1 MANLRVDKI
10 TSTETFETT
19 GSVQFDGSGDL
30 LTVPNSADFRLGN
43 VDFTIECWFLYNSE
57 INSNRTLFSF
67 FENDSVNRRSY
78 QVEIRSD
85 GTIRFEYTTD
95 GSSGVAINS
104 DAIAVD
110 AETWYHYAVTRT
122 DGYITQYL
130 NGKSVSTGYVGTDSF
145 FNNTD
150 DPFRIGGLN
159 AAVDQPFPG
168 HVTNFRVVKGTAL
181 YTANFKPPMR
191 ELEVVPGTVLLACQS
206 KTDASL
212 EKTGKTVTV
221 VAQAV
226 ASELTPGILT
236 PVPKV
241 GGGSAITGS
250 VEFNGTG
257 DCLTA
262 PDGSDFEF
270 GSDDFTIEAY
280 IYYTGSPGTSGD
292 TYVITSKWDNQSA
305 PNDKGLILRISDD
318 GSGDNL
324 QWFYTTDGSTN
335 DITTGSTI
343 LIPES
348 WYHIA
353 FVRNGTVGTFYING
367 IPDATTVSFGSDS
380 IRDTGN
386 PFRIGAN
393 LESGAIDQEFQGFIS
408 NLRVIKGTALYT
420 DDFIPPTRE
429 LKKVPGT
436 VLLCCQDPDNPLTEA
451 TGKTITG
458 FGDLNQSYGINL
470 VTNGSF
476 DTDSDWTKGT
486 QWTIVG
492 GAASITD
499 SPDRGSDSLLT
510 QDASSWIQAGQMYRV
525 AVDWSFSSGDFDVR
539 LGGDSDFTE
548 FSIESSHGSPYVFNI
563 EAGATNDNLDII
575 ANQHAVGDIN
585 YIRVE
590 NVPPLR
596 TGSNFTPQ
604 VGDDRKVTFEGVTK
618 INTENYFY
626 LPTGD
631 TVTRDSRYGRG
642 LFTLGAAPS
651 ATNTINYVTISSMG
665 NALDFG
671 DLTYTQDSS
680 SGGCSSSTRGVFGG
694 GGPSNRDTICF
705 VTIAT
710 TGNATDFGNLTEAR
724 RGTTA
729 HSNSTRGIFTAGRA
743 DPAGANPVD
752 NIDFITI
759 ASTGDA
765 IDFGNLTVARR
776 YPGSTSSPIRGVV
789 AGGFDSS
796 GRVDVMD
803 YITISSTGNAVDFGN
818 LSAIRVNLEGNSDG
832 VRGVFGAGDN
842 GSDNLNIVE
851 YITISSTGNAQD
863 FGDLVNT
870 VFDPMAASNSI
881 RGLYAGGGDPSQVNV
896 IQYITIAS
904 IGNANDF
911 GDLTSAGREGSG
923 CSDSH
928 GGLG

>member
-19 GSVQFDGSGDL
+19 GSVQFDGTGDYL
-30 LTVPNSADFRLGN
+30 SLANIADFRMGSD
-43 VDFTIECWFLYNSE
+43 DFTVECWVYPVSSGANEGIVGIWEAS
-57 INSNRTLFSF
+57 SGRTWLIYLSSAVKPVF
-67 FENDSVNRRSY
+67 
-78 QVEIRSD
+78 ILD
-85 GTIRFEYTTD
+85 GD
-95 GSSGVAINS
+95 GSGGGEASASGPDALPLDTWTHLAGVRHGDYITLYVNGTSVAK
-104 DAIAVD
+104 VG
-110 AETWYHYAVTRT
+110 AVTV
-122 DGYITQYL
+122 Y
-130 NGKSVSTGYVGTDSF
+130 
-145 FNNTD
+145 NNTS
-150 DPFRIGGLN
+150 DPLEIGRFN
-159 AAVDQPFPG
+159 SANEFEG
-168 HVTNFRVVKGTAL
+168 HISNVRVVKGKAL
-181 YTANFKPPMR
+181 YTSNFKPSMR

-206 KTDASL
+206 KTDAAL
-212 EKTGKTVTV
+212 EKTGKTTT
-221 VAQAV
+221 ANGNAV
-226 ASELTPGILT
+226 ACELTPGLLT
-236 PVPKV
+236 PIVKS

-250 VEFNGTG
+250 VEFTG
-257 DCLTA
+257 SGDYLEV
-262 PDGSDFEF
+262 DL
-270 GSDDFTIEAY
+270 SDDAIGTDEFTIEMW
-280 IYYTGSPGTSGD
+280 INPGETSFTATNRRLIRIGPNNNANNIQVLYNVGNSNFEVDNGANELINPGITTVATQSWSHIALTRQGTNNLKLFVNGVED
-292 TYVITSKWDNQSA
+292 TATTTSADISQTIVQIG
-305 PNDKGLILRISDD
+305 NDSTLSNLGLI
-318 GSGDNL
+318 
-324 QWFYTTDGSTN
+324 
-335 DITTGSTI
+335 
-343 LIPES
+343 
-348 WYHIA
+348 
-353 FVRNGTVGTFYING
+353 
-367 IPDATTVSFGSDS
+367 
-380 IRDTGN
+380 
-386 PFRIGAN
+386 
-393 LESGAIDQEFQGFIS
+393 GFIS
-408 NLRVIKGTALYT
+408 NLRVVKGTALYT

-429 LKKVPGT
+429 LKRVPGT

-458 FGDLNQSYGINL
+458 HGSLDTDTSGENL
-470 VTNGSF
+470 ITNGNFTTSASDGWTVVEGTGSTALGTAQSGTFNDGNHLVLTATSGSF
-476 DTDSDWTKGT
+476 VFLAQQFTTKIGSTYLVNLQSNGSDESFISTDSDKDNA
-486 QWTIVG
+486 I
-492 GAASITD
+492 ITD
-499 SPDRGSDSLLT
+499 IRNSGGNNRIGDKTFVATQTSYHMILRGGTGGGNFDTASVYKVLT
-510 QDASSWIQAGQMYRV
+510 
-525 AVDWSFSSGDFDVR
+525 
-539 LGGDSDFTE
+539 
-548 FSIESSHGSPYVFNI
+548 PK
-563 EAGATNDNLDII
+563 GA
-575 ANQHAVGDIN
+575 
-585 YIRVE
+585 
-590 NVPPLR
+590 
-596 TGSNFTPQ
+596 SNFTPQ

-618 INTENYFY
+618 INSNAYFY

-642 LFTLGAAPS
+642 LFALGAAPT

-665 NALDFG
+665 NSQDFG

-710 TGNATDFGNLTEAR
+710 TGDAVDFGNLTEAR

-743 DPAGANPVD
+743 DPGGANPVD

-759 ASTGDA
+759 ASTGNA

-803 YITISSTGNAVDFGN
+803 YITISSTGNAADFGN

-842 GSDNLNIVE
+842 GSDNLNTIE

-881 RGLYAGGGDPSQVNV
+881 RGLYAGGGDPAQVNV

-904 IGNANDF
+904 TGNANDF

>member
-19 GSVQFDGSGDL
+19 GSVDFAGGSVL
-30 LTVPNSADFRLGN
+30 SAPNSADFRLGN
-43 VDFTIECWFLYNSE
+43 VDFTIECWFLYNSQ

-67 FENDSVNRRSY
+67 FENASVNRRSY

-104 DAIAVD
+104 DAAAVD

-122 DGYITQYL
+122 NGYITQYL

-150 DPFRIGGLN
+150 DPFRIGVLN
-159 AAVDQPFPG
+159 AANDQDFFG

-181 YTANFKPPMR
+181 YTANFKPSMK
-191 ELEVVPGTVLLACQS
+191 ELEVVPGTVLLTCQS

-212 EKTGKTVTV
+212 EKTGKTITV
-221 VAQAV
+221 SGPAS

-236 PVPKV
+236 PVPKA
-241 GGGSAITGS
+241 GAGSAITGS
-250 VEFNGTG
+250 VEFTTTTDALVLSAGEDFAYGTG
-257 DCLTA
+257 
-262 PDGSDFEF
+262 
-270 GSDDFTIEAY
+270 DFTIEAWIQPQGSASGETKAIFTQTQSGNDY
-280 IYYTGSPGTSGD
+280 IVFKVDSDKAIKATFGS
-292 TYVITSKWDNQSA
+292 
-305 PNDKGLILRISDD
+305 
-318 GSGDNL
+318 
-324 QWFYTTDGSTN
+324 
-335 DITTGSTI
+335 
-343 LIPES
+343 
-348 WYHIA
+348 
-353 FVRNGTVGTFYING
+353 
-367 IPDATTVSFGSDS
+367 TTVSGGTVEVGSWHHVAVTRASNTVKIFVNGVASSGTTVSTDFS
-380 IRDTGN
+380 DTTRNPTIGQYTHTYGN
-386 PFRIGAN
+386 I
-393 LESGAIDQEFQGFIS
+393 EYYGFIS
-408 NLRVIKGTALYT
+408 NLRVVKGTALYT
-420 DDFIPPTRE
+420 HDFIPPTRE

-458 FGDLNQSYGINL
+458 YGNLNQSYGINL

-499 SPDRGSDSLLT
+499 SPDRDSDSLLT
-510 QDASSWIQAGQMYRV
+510 QDASSWIQAGQTYRV
-525 AVDWSFSSGDFDVR
+525 AVDWSFSAGDFDVR
-539 LGGDSDFTE
+539 LGGDSNFTE
-548 FSIESSHGSPYVFNI
+548 FSIESSHGSPYFFNI
-563 EAGATNDNLDII
+563 EAGATNTNLAII

-590 NVPPLR
+590 SAPPR
-596 TGSNFTPQ
+596 DTGSNFTPQ
-604 VGDDRKVTFEGVTK
+604 VGDDREVTFEGVTK

-642 LFTLGAAPS
+642 LFALGAAPT

-665 NALDFG
+665 NANDFG

-710 TGNATDFGNLTEAR
+710 TGDAVDFGNLTEAR

-743 DPAGANPVD
+743 DPGGANPVD

-759 ASTGDA
+759 ASTGNA

-796 GRVDVMD
+796 SRVDVMD
-803 YITISSTGNAVDFGN
+803 YITISSTGNAADFGN

-842 GSDNLNIVE
+842 GSDNLNTIE
-851 YITISSTGNAQD
+851 YITISSTGNAED

-896 IQYITIAS
+896 IQYITIVS
-904 IGNANDF
+904 TGNANDF